1 MFNQILLDKNS
12 FKALSAETRV
22 NILKELNKR
31 RKTLTELSA
40 SIGLGASTIK
50 EHLQILEEAELIVQ
64 VDEGR
69 KWKYYE
75 LTKKGKTVL
84 EPQET
89 RIIITLGIGTIA
101 LLALA
106 LILIQNPI
114 FNQNMNVDNS
124 IVGMGIETSNEDI
137 DYVVMTN
144 DSSGSEY
151 DAQTIDA
158 TKSPTADT
166 RLINS
171 EAEIGLAITNDSN
184 VGIEQNALITIAVLL
199 GIIIGY
205 VINSAKTKL
214 IQINKKDN

>member
-31 RKTLTELSA
+31 RKTLTELSV

-101 LLALA
+101 ILALA

-114 FNQNMNVDNS
+114 FNQNMNIDNT

-144 DSSGSEY
+144 NSDGSEF
-151 DAQTIDA
+151 DVQTIDA
-158 TKSPTADT
+158 IKSPTADT
-166 RLINS
+166 RLTNAG
-171 EAEIGLAITNDSN
+171 AEIESGAINDSTE
-184 VGIEQNALITIAVLL
+184 GIGQNTLITIGVLL
-199 GIIIGY
+199 GIVIGY
-205 VINSAKTKL
+205 VVNSAKTKL
-214 IQINKKDN
+214 IQINKKN